1 MKGNE
6 VEEKNKIFNST
17 IKSKLIKGYQ
27 KLRNKTN
34 NNYYIQKDK
43 ENINYFHTFEKS
55 SNNLN
60 DESYNSLQDNKN
72 QLKINYFNLKNLKI
86 EHLSKVK
93 KDDYNH
99 TLNKLFFTTS
109 NLMKHRKEK
118 RKFQKDSLINSYYNL
133 NTNDDING
141 KNKILN
147 KLFPDINEMNKFSNL
162 PFFSFTKRRTPY
174 QNKFNLSN
182 KYKIRKEEFLYKISH
197 EDNSKEKYILN
208 KNKGIKKGTTT
219 QYFHGVDKFC
229 INNKITK
236 NNYPL
241 SETIKKRKLN
251 LELDV
256 ENITKGGEKTSQ
268 LSNKEKRLKLLKNNI
283 QKIKS
288 LPNQL
293 FNDLEEDVFKFL
305 DEEFEKN
312 HNSEKDIKDNK
323 DNKETKKEE
332 ENKNNRDKVEKNI
345 MTEGKYF
352 INNLNINLLPNNS
365 ANTNISENNENNNYI
380 NPTTFKKLFKYPI
393 NFYTTQQL
401 KKKEHFPINCKI
413 TFEERIKM
421 LKKEKEKEEEENL
434 KKINYRLPLENRHD
448 LKEKRKLSNKYKYKK
463 QSKIR
468 DILIGNK
475 LKKTYDEIDT
485 KRILNGLKP
494 WVLIKADEKKEIDI
508 DILKRQLNE
517 DIKNIL

>member
-1 MKGNE
+1 MKGIE
-6 VEEKNKIFNST
+6 SEEKNKIFNST

-27 KLRNKTN
+27 KLRNETN
-34 NNYYIQKDK
+34 NNYFMPKEK
-43 ENINYFHTFEKS
+43 ENINYFQTFEKS

-60 DESYNSLQDNKN
+60 DESYNSFQDNKR
-72 QLKINYFNLKNLKI
+72 QVKINYFNLKNLKI
-86 EHLSKVK
+86 EPLSKVK

-109 NLMKHRKEK
+109 NLIKHKKEK
-118 RKFQKDSLINSYYNL
+118 GKFKKNSLINSYYNL
-133 NTNDDING
+133 NTNDDINE
-141 KNKILN
+141 KNKIIN
-147 KLFPDINEMNKFSNL
+147 KLFPDINEINKFSNL

-174 QNKFNLSN
+174 ENKFNLGNN

-208 KNKGIKKGTTT
+208 KNRGIKKGTTT

-251 LELDV
+251 LELDI

-268 LSNKEKRLKLLKNNI
+268 LSNKEKRLKILKNNI
-283 QKIKS
+283 KNIKS

-293 FNDLEEDVFKFL
+293 FNGLEEDVFKFL
-305 DEEFEKN
+305 DEEFDKN
-312 HNSEKDIKDNK
+312 HNNEKEDNK
-323 DNKETKKEE
+323 DDKEIKKEE
-332 ENKNNRDKVEKNI
+332 ENNKDENDKDKAEKDT
-345 MTEGKYF
+345 MTENKYY
-352 INNLNINLLPNNS
+352 INNLNINLLQDNS
-365 ANTNISENNENNNYI
+365 ANTNVPEKNDYI
-380 NPTTFKKLFKYPI
+380 NPTSFKKLFKYPI
-393 NFYTTQQL
+393 NFYTTQQI
-401 KKKEHFPINCKI
+401 KKKEHFPINSKI

-421 LKKEKEKEEEENL
+421 LKKEKEKEEEENF

-463 QSKIR
+463 LSKIR

-475 LKKTYDEIDT
+475 LKKTYDEVDT

-508 DILKRQLNE
+508 NVLKRQLNE